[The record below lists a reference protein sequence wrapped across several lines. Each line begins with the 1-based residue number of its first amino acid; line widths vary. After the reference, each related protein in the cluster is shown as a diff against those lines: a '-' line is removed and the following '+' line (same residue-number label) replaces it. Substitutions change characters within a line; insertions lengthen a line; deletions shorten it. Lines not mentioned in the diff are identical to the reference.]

1 MNTSQIEAQFLSLFE
16 RVRINPPR
24 DPIAAERGRRQFLKR
39 VEALRPSRAFIIL
52 PRWSARRP
60 AWAIA
65 SVLLASALLLS
76 GIGVARA
83 ASGALPNQ
91 ALYSVKTALEDL
103 QIALSADDA
112 TEAYLLLQFSQRRID
127 EITEL
132 IRQRQFEQ
140 IAIPTGHYQNELSQL
155 SAIIAGLMETDEP
168 RAEQLSALFTEKL
181 IEYERTLS
189 LLLQTLTPVESRD
202 VEMALRFS
210 AETLASSA
218 ISDGGQI
225 TEIEPNHGAQGQTL
239 TLEINGEGTRFS
251 SSSAVNFGPGV
262 TINRIDVEND
272 TRLVVNITIAE
283 NAPLG
288 TQEVSI
294 TTGSLTIGG
303 KSFEIDASTEL
314 DLSADEELVD
324 PDLENGVQEDEGEG
338 EQVEDEQEEDGEGD
352 EEMDNELEGDDGG
365 VTDDELDDG
374 DDNGEET
381 SGDEESDE
389 ADEEE

>member
-1 MNTSQIEAQFLSLFE
+1 MNTSQIEAQFLNLFD
-16 RVRINPPR
+16 RVRISPPR

-39 VEALRPSRAFIIL
+39 VEALRPSRAFIVL

-91 ALYSVKTALEDL
+91 ALYSVKTAFEDL

-112 TEAYLLLQFSQRRID
+112 AEAYLLLQFSQRRID

-140 IAIPTGHYQNELSQL
+140 ISIPTGHYQSELSQL
-155 SAIIAGLMETDEP
+155 TAIIAGLTKTDEP
-168 RAEQLSALFTEKL
+168 RAEQLSALFAEKL

-189 LLLQTLTPVESRD
+189 SLLQTLTPVESRD

-218 ISDGGQI
+218 IFDGGQI
-225 TEIEPNHGAQGQTL
+225 TEIDPNHGAQGQTL

-251 SSSAVNFGPGV
+251 SSSTVNFGPGV
-262 TINRIDVEND
+262 TINWIDVESD
-272 TRLVVNITIAE
+272 TRLVINITIAE

-288 TQEVSI
+288 MQEVSVPM
-294 TTGSLTIGG
+294 GSQTIGG
-303 KSFEIDASTEL
+303 VSFEIDDGTEL
-314 DLSADEELVD
+314 DLSDDEELVD
-324 PDLENGVQEDEGEG
+324 PDLDNDVQEDDGEG
-338 EQVEDEQEEDGEGD
+338 EQEEDEQEEDGEGE
-352 EEMDNELEGDDGG
+352 EEMNNELEGEDSG

-374 DDNGEET
+374 GDSGEQT
-381 SGDEESDE
+381 RDDEESDE
-389 ADEEE
+389 EDEEE